1 MISTTG
7 TSCVASVENYH
18 SDSQAILAKT
28 TPSGI
33 SFRYGTMKTWQII
46 LVAAFGLIFLV
57 MLVIFIC
64 FIIGLLIL
72 NFIMLNLDTVLTN
85 QPARMAFTSA
95 QALADARIRR

>member
-1 MISTTG
+1 
-7 TSCVASVENYH
+7 
-18 SDSQAILAKT
+18 
-28 TPSGI
+28 
-33 SFRYGTMKTWQII
+33 MKTWQII

-95 QALADARIRR
+95 QALADARIRDQAQQSKVVRGLSPISPQVSSEGHEAALIPHDWELSI